1 MANTPTN
8 NSETST
14 LDQILASLPKPRF
27 GNGFATGTVSHN
39 ETLESYEDSPEI
51 FLNVPK
57 EDEEEW
63 DINIVDD
70 SGEDIVPVISC
81 YGTRQLFSIGEF
93 VYCHDDDSDPGEC
106 LENVVRQ
113 EVATSL
119 AISFSPAAP
128 PTDGSP
134 AFIEVQYK
142 GLTARVEWEWSD
154 IDKSGDIIV
163 TDFEGNKLCVSYE
176 GRGISYKEA

>member
-14 LDQILASLPKPRF
+14 LHQILASLPQPRF

-39 ETLESYEDSPEI
+39 ETLESYKNSPEI

-57 EDEEEW
+57 EGEEKW

-81 YGTRQLFSIGEF
+81 YGTRQLFSIGEL
-93 VYCHDDDSDPGEC
+93 VYCHEDDSDAGAC

-119 AISFSPAAP
+119 AIFFSPAAP

-154 IDKSGDIIV
+154 INKSGDIIV